1 MIRKNYLKRCSEAV
15 PIEPCAFAGGHTVVI
30 PVYDENAFIAPALK
44 ALKSALQRSPE
55 PVKVLLV
62 INEPAHAPPAARQNN
77 QLLLTGLRKNDGKY
91 DGTLVPGSELFFIDL
106 TNKEIPQKF
115 RNVGNARK
123 VGFDQVILQSDGK
136 VTDKDPLLFSLD
148 ADTLVAPDYFEQ
160 AFAWAALHP
169 HAAGAVFHFEHRW
182 ESPGTPSTAAAMR
195 YEIYLRDYAWKLRDC
210 GSAYGFWT
218 IGSAFMCRMSDY
230 MRCGGMRRC
239 AAGEDFYFLQ
249 ALRKVGEI
257 GVVKDTTVYPS
268 ARISQ
273 RVPFGTGL
281 AVEAISR
288 GKTCELYNPQPFSWL
303 KAFFLACRQADL
315 ASLSGDITA
324 FAPAHLAEYLAE
336 QNFAGVW
343 QKIVKNTPKSR
354 SKLLNRLHSFCDSF
368 FIMKFCHYLEE
379 LYPAELGKIPLTLED
394 DELEEYLTNLRRL
407 DRQRFN

>member
-1 MIRKNYLKRCSEAV
+1 M
-15 PIEPCAFAGGHTVVI
+15 T
-30 PVYDENAFIAPALK
+30 D
-44 ALKSALQRSPE
+44 
-55 PVKVLLV
+55 
-62 INEPAHAPPAARQNN
+62 
-77 QLLLTGLRKNDGKY
+77 
-91 DGTLVPGSELFFIDL
+91 
-106 TNKEIPQKF
+106 KEIPDKF

-123 VGFDQVILQSDGK
+123 CGFDAVISASDGK
-136 VTDKDPLLFSLD
+136 VTDQNTLFFSLD
-148 ADTLVAPDYFEQ
+148 ADTLVDENYFVNAFCWQQ
-160 AFAWAALHP
+160 AHP
-169 HAAGAVFHFEHRW
+169 EYAGAVFHFAHR
-182 ESPGTPSTAAAMR
+182 SNGDGPAAEMAMMR
-195 YEIYLRDYAWKLRDC
+195 YEYYLRDYAWKVRSC
-210 GSAYGFWT
+210 GSYFGFWT

-273 RVPFGTGL
+273 RVPFGTGP

-303 KAFFLACRQADL
+303 KEFFLACRQADL

-336 QNFAGVW
+336 QDFAGVW

>member
-1 MIRKNYLKRCSEAV
+1 MIRKNYLKRCCEAV

-30 PVYDENAFIAPALK
+30 PVYDENICIADTLK
-44 ALKSALQRSPE
+44 ALKTAVQRSPE

-62 INEPAHAPPAARQNN
+62 INEPADAPGTARENN
-77 QLLLTGLRKNDGKY
+77 RLLLTGLRKNDGKY
-91 DGTLVPGSELFFIDL
+91 DGSLAAGSELFFIDL
-106 TNKEIPQKF
+106 TDKEIPQKS

-123 VGFDQVILQSDGK
+123 VGFDHVILQSDGK
-136 VTDKDPLLFSLD
+136 VTDKNTLLFSLD
-148 ADTLVAPDYFEQ
+148 ADTLIAPDYFEQ

-182 ESPGTPSTAAAMR
+182 ENPETSSTAAAMR

-218 IGSAFMCRMSDY
+218 IGSAFMCRMNDY

-257 GVVKDTTVYPS
+257 GVVQDTTVYPS

-273 RVPFGTGL
+273 RVPFGTGP

-288 GKTCELYNPQPFSWL
+288 GKACKLYNPQPFNWL
-303 KAFFLACRQADL
+303 KEFFLACKQADH
-315 ASLSGDITA
+315 ASLSSDITA
-324 FAPAHLAEYLAE
+324 FAPERLAEYLAT
-336 QNFAGVW
+336 QNFAEVW
-343 QKIVKNTPKSR
+343 QKIVKNTPKSQ
-354 SKLLNRLHSFCDSF
+354 SKLLNRLHSFCDGF

-379 LYPAELGKIPLTLED
+379 FYPAELGKIPLPLED
-394 DELEEYLTNLRRL
+394 SELEGYLAELRRL